1 MTDPNNPF
9 IGIPP
14 PISASGVSSDSI
26 LNDGNQLPSV
36 TSGAQIGKPPGPVS
50 RQPTNVNYLYQTFF
64 RFQIHRLPKMEYFIQ
79 RVNLP
84 GFGSDQA
91 LEQPT
96 RFVAAKHPTARPR
109 FDNLT
114 MTFLVNES
122 MENWR
127 EIYDWMKTIYL
138 VKNHD
143 DYNEKISNHFSDGT
157 LHILNSAMN
166 PKLEIKFRNLLPV
179 SMTGF
184 EFDSSV
190 TDLVP
195 FTSEITF
202 AYDYYEFV

>member
-1 MTDPNNPF
+1 
-9 IGIPP
+9 
-14 PISASGVSSDSI
+14 
-26 LNDGNQLPSV
+26 
-36 TSGAQIGKPPGPVS
+36 
-50 RQPTNVNYLYQTFF
+50 
-64 RFQIHRLPKMEYFIQ
+64 MEYFIQ

-127 EIYDWMKTIYL
+127 EIYDWMKTIFL
-138 VKNHD
+138 VKDHD

-157 LHILNSAMN
+157 LHILNSAMKAN
-166 PKLEIKFRNLLPV
+166 LHIKFKNIFPV
-179 SMTGF
+179 SLSGL

-190 TDLVP
+190 SDLTP
-195 FTSEITF
+195 FTATASF
-202 AYDYYEFV
+202 AFDTYDFVDPESGFSL

>member
-1 MTDPNNPF
+1 MSDRNNPF
-9 IGIPP
+9 INIPSIFP
-14 PISASGVSSDSI
+14 PSGLSGSSVV
-26 LNDGNQLPSV
+26 NDGTQLPSV
-36 TSGAQIGKPPGPVS
+36 TFGAQIGKPPGVVA
-50 RQPTNVNYLYQTFF
+50 RQPDNVNYLYQTFF
-64 RFQIHRLPKMEYFIQ
+64 RFNIHRLPKMEYFVQ
-79 RVNLP
+79 SVNLP

-138 VKNHD
+138 VKDHD
-143 DYNEKISNHFSDGT
+143 DYNETISNHFSDGT

-184 EFDSSV
+184 QFDSSV